1 MKTYYVYILKCADD
15 SHYTSITSNLSKRL
29 EEHQS
34 GKRIFTRERR
44 PVRLA
49 FYETFND
56 ISAAISAELEIKSW
70 PSVKKEALIGQEEP
84 ISKLPKPKPSRRK
97 RAKRNQLA
105 FQL

>member
-1 MKTYYVYILKCADD
+1 MKTYYVYILKCADN

-44 PVRLA
+44 PIRLA
-49 FYETFND
+49 FYEAFDD
-56 ISAAISAELEIKSW
+56 ISTAISAELEIKSW
-70 PSVKKEALIGQEEP
+70 PSVKKEALIGQEQP
-84 ISKLPKPKPSRRK
+84 LSTLPKQKTSRRK